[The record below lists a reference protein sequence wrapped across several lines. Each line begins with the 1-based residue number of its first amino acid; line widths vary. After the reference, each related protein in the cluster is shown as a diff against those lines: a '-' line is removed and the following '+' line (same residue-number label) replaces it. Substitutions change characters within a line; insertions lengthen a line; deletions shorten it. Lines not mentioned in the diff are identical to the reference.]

1 MDEPDVQTIVQ
12 QAINEYMRQDTA
24 RREPA
29 YKTELQ
35 EERRR
40 REQLEKRLNEM
51 SEENKKAR
59 AIAEEAQRATAIR
72 SELQRLGVVKVDL
85 AYKAVQDEIVRTED
99 GRVMA
104 RGENGERSLGEFL
117 SGFVQENPEFLPAR
131 IAGGTGMTGTQK
143 APPANTGGID
153 LDKINPSMSKEDLE
167 RARQEILRVAS
178 QSLRKR
184 NSGRRRGGGEKEKAS
199 ALSFFC

>member
-1 MDEPDVQTIVQ
+1 MDESVDVQAIVQ
-12 QAINEYMRQDTA
+12 QAINEYMRQDSA

-51 SEENKKAR
+51 GEENKKSR

-85 AYKAVQDEIVRTED
+85 AYKAVQDGIVRTED
-99 GRVMA
+99 GRVTA
-104 RGENGERSLGEFL
+104 RGENGEQSLSEFL
-117 SGFVQENPEFLPAR
+117 TGFVQENPEFLPAR

-143 APPANTGGID
+143 AAPASAGGVD
-153 LDKINPSMSKEDLE
+153 LDKIGPSMSKEDLE

-178 QSLRKR
+178 QSLR
-184 NSGRRRGGGEKEKAS
+184 
-199 ALSFFC
+199 

>member
-1 MDEPDVQTIVQ
+1 M
-12 QAINEYMRQDTA
+12 NRMC
-24 RREPA
+24 RRSCSRRSTNICGRIRRGANLPT
-29 YKTELQ
+29 KTELL

-51 SEENKKAR
+51 SEENKRSR
-59 AIAEEAQRATAIR
+59 AIADEAQRASAIR

-85 AYKAVQDEIVRTED
+85 AYKAVQDDIVRTDD

-104 RGENGERSLGEFL
+104 RGDGGEQSLSEFL

-131 IAGGTGMTGTQK
+131 ITGGTGMTGAQK
-143 APPANTGGID
+143 AAPVSTGSVD
-153 LDKINPSMSKEDLE
+153 LDKIGPSMSKEELE

-178 QSLRKR
+178 QSLR
-184 NSGRRRGGGEKEKAS
+184 
-199 ALSFFC
+199 

>member
-1 MDEPDVQTIVQ
+1 MEEPDVQTIVQ
-12 QAINEYMRQDTA
+12 QAINEYMRQDSA

-59 AIAEEAQRATAIR
+59 AIADEAQRATAIR

-85 AYKAVQDEIVRTED
+85 AYKAVQDDIVRTED

-104 RGENGERSLGEFL
+104 RGENGGQGERSLGEFL

-143 APPANTGGID
+143 TPPASAGGID
-153 LDKINPSMSKEDLE
+153 LDKIGPSMSKEDLE

-178 QSLRKR
+178 QSLR
-184 NSGRRRGGGEKEKAS
+184 
-199 ALSFFC
+199 

>member
-51 SEENKKAR
+51 AEENKRTR
-59 AIAEEAQRATAIR
+59 AIADEAQRAGAIR
-72 SELQRLGVVKVDL
+72 SELQRLGVAKIDL
-85 AYKAVQDEIVRTED
+85 AYKAVQDEVVRTED
-99 GRVMA
+99 GRVVA
-104 RGENGERSLGEFL
+104 RGDGGEQSLSEFL

-143 APPANTGGID
+143 TAPASAGAID
-153 LDKINPSMSKEDLE
+153 LDKIGPSMSKEDLE
-167 RARQEILRVAS
+167 RARLEILRVAS
-178 QSLRKR
+178 QSLR
-184 NSGRRRGGGEKEKAS
+184 
-199 ALSFFC
+199 

>member
-1 MDEPDVQTIVQ
+1 MEEPDVQTIVQ

-24 RREPA
+24 RCEPA

-51 SEENKKAR
+51 AEENKKAR
-59 AIAEEAQRATAIR
+59 AVAEEAQRASAIR

-85 AYKAVQDEIVRTED
+85 AFKAVQDGIVRTDD
-99 GRVMA
+99 GRLTAGDQSM
-104 RGENGERSLGEFL
+104 SEFL

-143 APPANTGGID
+143 SAPASAGAID
-153 LDKINPSMSKEDLE
+153 LDKIGPSMSKEDLE

-178 QSLRKR
+178 QSLR
-184 NSGRRRGGGEKEKAS
+184 
-199 ALSFFC
+199 

>member
-1 MDEPDVQTIVQ
+1 MDESVDVQAIVQ
-12 QAINEYMRQDTA
+12 QAINEYMRQDSA

-51 SEENKKAR
+51 GEENKKSR
-59 AIAEEAQRATAIR
+59 AIAEEAQRASAIR

-85 AYKAVQDEIVRTED
+85 AYKAVQDGIVRTED
-99 GRVMA
+99 GRVTA
-104 RGENGERSLGEFL
+104 RGENGEQSLSEFL
-117 SGFVQENPEFLPAR
+117 TGFVQENPEFLPAR

-143 APPANTGGID
+143 TAPASAGGVD
-153 LDKINPSMSKEDLE
+153 LDKIGPSMSKEDLE

-178 QSLRKR
+178 QSLR
-184 NSGRRRGGGEKEKAS
+184 
-199 ALSFFC
+199 

>member
-12 QAINEYMRQDTA
+12 QAINEYMRQDSA

-35 EERRR
+35 EERSR
-40 REQLEKRLNEM
+40 REQLERRLNEM
-51 SEENKKAR
+51 GEENKRAR
-59 AIAEEAQRATAIR
+59 AVADEAQRSTAIR

-85 AYKAVQDEIVRTED
+85 AYKAVQDEIVRTDD

-104 RGENGERSLGEFL
+104 RGDNGDRGERTLSEFL
-117 SGFVQENPEFLPAR
+117 AGFVHENPEFLPAR

-143 APPANTGGID
+143 AAPVNTGGID
-153 LDKINPSMSKEDLE
+153 LDKIGPSMSKEDLE
-167 RARQEILRVAS
+167 RARLEILKIAQ
-178 QSLRKR
+178 QSLR
-184 NSGRRRGGGEKEKAS
+184 
-199 ALSFFC
+199 

>member
-12 QAINEYMRQDTA
+12 QAINEYMRQDSA

-51 SEENKKAR
+51 GEENKKSR
-59 AIAEEAQRATAIR
+59 AIADEAQRSTAIR

-85 AYKAVQDEIVRTED
+85 AYKAVQDGVVRTED
-99 GRVMA
+99 GRVTA
-104 RGENGERSLGEFL
+104 GEQSLSEFL

-143 APPANTGGID
+143 APPAVAGGID
-153 LDKINPSMSKEDLE
+153 LDKIGPSMSKEDLE

-178 QSLRKR
+178 QSLR
-184 NSGRRRGGGEKEKAS
+184 
-199 ALSFFC
+199 